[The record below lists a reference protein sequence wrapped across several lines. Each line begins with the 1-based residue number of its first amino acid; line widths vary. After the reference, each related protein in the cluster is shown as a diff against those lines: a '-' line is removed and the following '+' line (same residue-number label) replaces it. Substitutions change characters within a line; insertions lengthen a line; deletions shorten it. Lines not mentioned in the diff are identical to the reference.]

1 MDRLYCS
8 ILCVDCVPRL
18 DEAWLSLESEA
29 RGSKRL
35 FGDLVVFQLR
45 LLLHSRS
52 SQFTIIQLLGAVTVS
67 VASLHLSDPQSAA
80 QASYIITQ
88 QRRWFCNLVTRV

>member
-1 MDRLYCS
+1 MTEVQALMFCTIHLISGGQWVDRLYCS

-45 LLLHSRS
+45 PHRQLFRDSRFTHHPLS
-52 SQFTIIQLLGAVTVS
+52 SQ
-67 VASLHLSDPQSAA
+67 
-80 QASYIITQ
+80 
-88 QRRWFCNLVTRV
+88 